1 MSDALSCPASKK
13 RSPDNQTLHQNLIT
27 VGVNSLVTRRQY
39 GFGGL
44 YGEIYFMQS
53 PTNQTIQIR
62 WHGRGGQGAITAA
75 KVVAEA
81 AFRSGYGGAVMAP
94 TFGTERRGAPVTTSL
109 KISHRKIYDLSPI
122 STPDIVVVLDHMIMH
137 EVDVTAGLKPGGWII
152 LNSPRPVEEHLFPG
166 YRTAVA
172 DVTRMGVE
180 AGLRKGIVN
189 TGIIGALGR
198 ASGLV
203 DIETFADQIAE
214 EFAGRGP
221 EANALA
227 ARLVYDATQ
236 MFDNTTG
243 GSTDA

>member
-1 MSDALSCPASKK
+1 MVSGE
-13 RSPDNQTLHQNLIT
+13 Q
-27 VGVNSLVTRRQY
+27 
-39 GFGGL
+39 
-44 YGEIYFMQS
+44 YGEIQPMQS
-53 PTNQTIQIR
+53 ATDQIIQIR

-81 AFRSGYGGAVMAP
+81 AFRSGYGGVVMAP

-109 KISHRKIYDLSPI
+109 KISHSKIYDLSPI
-122 STPDIVVVLDHMIMH
+122 TTPDIVVVLDHMILH

-152 LNSPRPVEEHLFPG
+152 LNTPRPVEEHLFPG

-198 ASGLV
+198 ASGLI
-203 DIETFADQIAE
+203 DIDVLADNIAV
-214 EFAGRGP
+214 EFAGRKP
-221 EANALA
+221 DANAMA
-227 ARLVYDATQ
+227 ARLVYDATL
-236 MFDNTTG
+236 MLDNTEG
-243 GSTDA
+243 ATDA